1 MRPRISWMTRADD
14 AILELLQESGIAA
27 NPSTIAYNI
36 DYDRSYVSRRCRTL
50 SEHGLIDRVDAEKA
64 MYQIKE
70 LGTRYLDGD
79 VEKSELEN
87 EPG

>member
-14 AILELLQESGIAA
+14 AILELLQESGITA

-50 SEHGLIDRVDAEKA
+50 SEHGLVERVDEAKA
-64 MYQIKE
+64 MYRIAE
-70 LGTRYLDGD
+70 LGARYLEGE
-79 VEKSELEN
+79 VKKSTLE
-87 EPG
+87 PPD